1 MWTPSTAGS
10 TAPLPSKKT
19 ALGVRAKP
27 LAPRRRR
34 RLCYFESGRRS
45 AARLLTKD
53 EARRIAVDAGC
64 LVAIVFSV
72 GSVLL
77 LGGLVSYGGN
87 LFGASG
93 AAIGIGAVLFVLAS
107 IAKERIDH

>member
-1 MWTPSTAGS
+1 MPLEADCAGRMILWS
-10 TAPLPSKKT
+10 GRESWSPVTHEGDTRCGLPRPV

-53 EARRIAVDAGC
+53 EARQIAVDAG
-64 LVAIVFSV
+64 LFSCDRIFRRL
-72 GSVLL
+72 SFASRR
-77 LGGLVSYGGN
+77 LGILRRQ
-87 LFGASG
+87 
-93 AAIGIGAVLFVLAS
+93 S
-107 IAKERIDH
+107 I